1 MRLSRTAR
9 LAVVGEIRAV
19 RTRTTKVARPG
30 DADALPGRD
39 GGVDGGDVGAEG
51 FDAAYALVAEDGAR
65 RAEVAGCLGAV
76 GAAEGG

>member
-9 LAVVGEIRAV
+9 LAVISKIRAV
-19 RTRTTKVARPG
+19 RTRAAKVARPG
-30 DADALPGRD
+30 DADALAGSD
-39 GGVDGGDVGAEG
+39 GGVDGGDVAAEG
-51 FDAAYALVAEDGAR
+51 FDAADALVAEDGAR